1 MGNITKQLLVTL
13 DYTNII
19 MLYEFGDDVTIEEIV
34 EKCKSGTHLSWLSS
48 TIHVPPIL
56 RLKADLE
63 CIKLISHLIVDEI
76 LIDAIKTAEL
86 YAEDKATEEE
96 FEKAK
101 AIVKQAVSD
110 INKKTDL
117 NDFGFLYVQSA
128 GAVSTLFNYEEYNTL
143 STVPRQLPNILAWDS
158 VRQNGVYTDVQN
170 DTERTTAEIYVKHM
184 GQSMIDIVNTL
195 LNDKFTVQML
205 KTMRTSIFSKD
216 AKPYYKKTWE

>member
-63 CIKLISHLIVDEI
+63 CIKLISHLIVDER
-76 LIDAIKTAEL
+76 LIDSLKIAES
-86 YAEDKATEEE
+86 YAEGQATEEE

-101 AIVKQAVSD
+101 AIAKQAAHKELDHQLSKVLADGYAFYFKTHAFHWNIEGSDFPQYHTFYDTLYGDVSD
-110 INKKTDL
+110 TIDKL
-117 NDFGFLYVQSA
+117 A
-128 GAVSTLFNYEEYNTL
+128 EYI
-143 STVPRQLPNILAWDS
+143 RIL
-158 VRQNGVYTDVQN
+158 G
-170 DTERTTAEIYVKHM
+170 H
-184 GQSMIDIVNTL
+184 
-195 LNDKFTVQML
+195 
-205 KTMRTSIFSKD
+205 
-216 AKPYYKKTWE
+216 